1 MTTSQWII
9 NVNPQTFQQEV
20 IERSMQMPVVID
32 FWADWC
38 EPCKTLM
45 PLLDK
50 LATEYDGK
58 FLLAKVNIEASQE
71 LAQAFG
77 VSSIP
82 FVAAVFQGQVVNQ
95 FQGLLPED
103 QIREW
108 LTTFLP
114 SRAQEL
120 VTQGM
125 ALEESDPKAAE
136 AAYVE
141 ALELEPEADI
151 IKVRLAIVI
160 LAQNR
165 DDEALAIITKLEER
179 GYLEP
184 EAESVKSQLELR
196 ASAAESGGVEE
207 ARTAVAANPEDLS
220 LHLALADAL
229 AVDNKHRDA
238 LEECLKIVERDKLG
252 VGQDAKE
259 TMVKIFDMLGNQ
271 SQLVSE
277 YRRKLSTLLY

>member
-9 NVNPQTFQQEV
+9 NVNSQTFQQEV
-20 IERSMQMPVVID
+20 IERSMQVPVVID

-71 LAQAFG
+71 VAQAFG

-108 LTTFLP
+108 LTSFLP

-125 ALEESDPKAAE
+125 ALEETDPKGAE
-136 AAYVE
+136 TAYVE

-151 IKVRLAIVI
+151 IKVRLAIVL

-165 DDEALAIITKLEER
+165 DEEALTIITKLEER

-184 EAESVKSQLELR
+184 EAGIGEITIRITCLCCGIRWSGR
-196 ASAAESGGVEE
+196 SAQCDG
-207 ARTAVAANPEDLS
+207 
-220 LHLALADAL
+220 
-229 AVDNKHRDA
+229 
-238 LEECLKIVERDKLG
+238 C
-252 VGQDAKE
+252 
-259 TMVKIFDMLGNQ
+259 
-271 SQLVSE
+271 
-277 YRRKLSTLLY
+277 